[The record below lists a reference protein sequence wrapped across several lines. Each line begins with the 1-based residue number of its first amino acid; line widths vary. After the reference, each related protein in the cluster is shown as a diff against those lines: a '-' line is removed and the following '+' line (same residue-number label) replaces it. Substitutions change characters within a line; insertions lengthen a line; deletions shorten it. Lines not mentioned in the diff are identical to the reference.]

1 MLLILAILI
10 ICGFVFYRMTAE
22 ERESLLRTVLAAFR
36 QLKNASARGLA
47 ECEPFRDALRA
58 RTPWALVT
66 PTLVALNV
74 TIFLF
79 MLFGAGA
86 LSDPQT
92 LVGWGGNFGPRT
104 TNGEWWRLVTSMF
117 VHSGMLQLLVNVAG
131 LVSIGFILE
140 RLVGPLAFAAV
151 YVAAG
156 VLACLVS
163 LYVHPLAVSVGASG
177 AIFGLYGLLLASSI
191 WAVLN
196 RSSVTIPLTAVK
208 RLGPAAAVFILYNVA
223 NDGLDSTAKLAGL
236 VAGFVCGI
244 VLARRVNDGT
254 PPARHVAAAM
264 AATVAIAVAAA
275 VVLHGVTD
283 VRPEMARV
291 VAVEDRTASAYQTAV
306 DRFKN
311 GRISADALAQTID
324 QTIVPELQAADSR
337 LKALDRVPHEQ
348 QPLLAAAQDY
358 LRLRFESWRLRAEGL
373 RKTDVL
379 THRADG
385 KGEQASNESWRRG
398 AEARHKANMLL
409 LGKAEE
415 TERASLEALHRIRP
429 ADQK

>member
-1 MLLILAILI
+1 MLLILALLI
-10 ICGFVFYRMTAE
+10 ISGFVLYRMTPE
-22 ERESLLRTVLAAFR
+22 ERESLLRAVLVAFR
-36 QLKNASARGLA
+36 RVKNASSHGLQ

-58 RTPWALVT
+58 RTPWVVVT

-74 TIFLF
+74 AIFVF

-92 LVGWGGNFGPRT
+92 LVGWGANFGPRT
-104 TNGEWWRLVTSMF
+104 TNGEWWRLATSMF
-117 VHSGMLQLLVNVAG
+117 VHSGMLHLVVNVAA

-140 RLVGPLAFAAV
+140 RLVGGLAVAAV

-156 VLACLVS
+156 VLASLVS
-163 LYVHPLAVSVGASG
+163 LSVYPLSVSAGASG

-191 WAVLN
+191 WTML
-196 RSSVTIPLTAVK
+196 RHSSVTIPLMAVK
-208 RLGPAAAVFILYNVA
+208 RLGPAAAVFMLYTVA
-223 NDGLDSTAKLAGL
+223 NDGLGSTAELTGL
-236 VAGFVCGI
+236 VTGLVCGL
-244 VLARRVNDGT
+244 VLARRVNDGK
-254 PPARHVAAAM
+254 PPARRVAAAM

-291 VAVEDRTASAYQTAV
+291 VAVEDRTATAYQTAV
-306 DRFKN
+306 GRFKN
-311 GRISADALAQTID
+311 GRISAEALAQMID

-348 QPLLAAAQDY
+348 QPLVAAAQDY
-358 LRLRFESWRLRAEGL
+358 FRLRFESWRLRAEGL
-373 RKTDVL
+373 RKTDAL

-385 KGEQASNESWRRG
+385 RGEQASNESGRRG
-398 AEARHKANMLL
+398 AEARHRANTLL

-415 TERASLEALHRIRP
+415 TELASLEALHRIRP